1 MRKIASLIFLF
12 FLSYNVLASNI
23 YILEDKTCKLNYE
36 QVQQLFKEGKFSI
49 LPESNFNPGFTKSV
63 YWLAIKASEKD
74 SKQKLI
80 IGNAH
85 INRLHF
91 YISTSSG
98 TNLKY
103 TTGDYYPF
111 KQRPAKYHLFTFPL
125 EGRVGDIYL
134 LKVDK
139 RGESLQLNAQ
149 ILSNELFFQ
158 KTMNENLITGILWGI
173 ILLVIVFGC
182 FLFITFREKLY
193 LYYVLYIII
202 GSLWIMA
209 DKGFGYQYLWP
220 DSPYFASRA
229 RPIFNSLATIMLLQF
244 MQVFIGQSKES
255 RFFKPIWWVKAASL
269 LIAIMFFSFPIEQKS
284 YAFLILGILILVG
297 ISTQLLIALSLA
309 EKIRQK
315 NPQAWYYL
323 FSIFAL
329 IIFSITELLVHS
341 GSSGPQINYLSN
353 YGIQTGLVIELIILN
368 FGLANRFNDYKNE
381 KELLLLEVNKKQK
394 ELTDRIIETQELERK
409 KIADQLHDDIGSML
423 SLATLQVSSALD
435 TIKSESSVL
444 KLKKAGD
451 VLDSISQTVRNI
463 SHTLTPLAIEK
474 YGFKNAITDL
484 IESINSAD
492 KIKIEYIIIGFDT
505 DEKQFLTMQN
515 DLYRIIKELLNNI
528 IKHSGASHCLLQLI
542 EDEDRISIIAEDN
555 GIGMHEKVELKNGI
569 GLANITAK
577 INYFQGLFE
586 ITKKTEGGLLINIE
600 IPIKTI

>member
-12 FLSYNVLASNI
+12 FISYNTLASSI
-23 YILEDKTCKLNYE
+23 YILEDKTCKLNPQ
-36 QVQQLFKEGKFSI
+36 QVQQLFKEEKFRI
-49 LPESNFNPGFTKSV
+49 LNKGNFNPGFTKSV
-63 YWLAIKASEKD
+63 YWLAIRASEKD

-111 KQRPAKYHLFTFPL
+111 KQRPIKYHLFTFPL
-125 EGRVGDIYL
+125 EGKVGDIYL
-134 LKVDK
+134 LRVDK
-139 RGESLQLNAQ
+139 HGESLQLEAH

-158 KTMNENLITGILWGI
+158 KTMNENLITGLLWGI
-173 ILLVIVFGC
+173 ILLVLVFGC
-182 FLFITFREKLY
+182 FLYITVREKLY

-209 DKGFGYQYLWP
+209 DKGYGYQYLWP
-220 DSPYFASRA
+220 DFPYFASRA

-255 RFFKPIWWVKAASL
+255 RFFKPIVYIKATSL
-269 LIAIMFFSFPIEQKS
+269 LMAILFFSLPIEEKS
-284 YAFLILGILILVG
+284 NGFLFLGILILVG
-297 ISTQLLIALSLA
+297 ISTQILIALSLA

-315 NPQAWYYL
+315 NPQSWYYL

-341 GSSGPQINYLSN
+341 GGSGPQINYLSN

-368 FGLANRFNDYKNE
+368 FGLASRFNDYKNE

-394 ELTDRIIETQELERK
+394 ELTERIIETQELERK

-505 DEKQFLTMQN
+505 DQNQFLTMQN

-528 IKHSGASHCLLQLI
+528 IKHSEASHCLLQLI
-542 EDEDRISIIAEDN
+542 EDEDRISIIVEDN
-555 GIGMHEKVELKNGI
+555 GIGMHDETGLKNGI